1 MNSKIRTY
9 TELSKLNNLEDRFN
23 YLKINGIVGDDTF
36 GFDRYINQKFYQSK
50 EWKNV
55 RNYVIARDMGNNMGL
70 PNNEINGKIYIHH
83 MNPINVD
90 DIKNSSDYLLN
101 PEYLICVSEDTHN
114 AIHYG
119 DISLIKKNDILDRKP
134 NDTCPWK

>member
-9 TELSKLNNLEDRFN
+9 TELSKLDNLEDRFN

-50 EWKNV
+50 EWKNT

-70 PNNEINGKIYIHH
+70 PNNEINGKIYVHH
-83 MNPINVD
+83 MNTINVD

-101 PEYLICVSEDTHN
+101 PEYLVCVSEDTHN